1 MVKNIVLYSLGLALS
16 VSISGLAAQTG
27 NPVLVPHAAD
37 LVALHN
43 EQIEPFN
50 SGKFLNAPY
59 TVLYYSAGW
68 CPDCRRFSPAL
79 VDAYAHQ
86 TNGLPRFEV
95 LLISQDKN
103 AEGML
108 KYMQTEKM
116 QWPALAYEK
125 VKGAQDLKKLYSGH
139 GIPCLSVIN
148 AKGDVVLQSKSDQDA
163 NEVLKELLEMLSKA
177 KRAP

>member
-1 MVKNIVLYSLGLALS
+1 MLNNVVLYSLGLVLS
-16 VSISGLAAQTG
+16 GAISGLAAQSG
-27 NPVLVPHAAD
+27 NPVLAPHAAD
-37 LVALHN
+37 LVALHGD
-43 EQIEPFN
+43 QLVPFN
-50 SGKFLNAPY
+50 SAKFVNAPY

-68 CPDCRRFSPAL
+68 CPDCRRFSPSL

-86 TNGLPRFEV
+86 TNGTPRFEV

-108 KYMQTEKM
+108 KYMQTERM

-125 VKGAQDLKKLYSGH
+125 VKRAEDLKKLYSGH
-139 GIPCLSVIN
+139 GIPCLTVIN

-163 NEVLKELLEMLSKA
+163 NDVLKEMQEMLSSS
-177 KRAP
+177 KRLP

>member
-1 MVKNIVLYSLGLALS
+1 MIKSVVLYSMGLALS
-16 VSISGLAAQTG
+16 GAISGLAAQSG
-27 NPVLVPHAAD
+27 NPVLAPHATD
-37 LVALHN
+37 LVALHGD
-43 EQIEPFN
+43 QLLPFN
-50 SGKFLNAPY
+50 SAKFLNAPY

-68 CPDCRRFSPAL
+68 CPDCRRFSPSL

-86 TNGLPRFEV
+86 TNGMPRFEV

-103 AEGML
+103 ADGML

-125 VKGAQDLKKLYSGH
+125 VKGADDLKKLYSGL
-139 GIPCLSVIN
+139 GIPCLTVIN

-163 NEVLKELLEMLSKA
+163 NDVLKEMQEMLSKT
-177 KRAP
+177 KRIP